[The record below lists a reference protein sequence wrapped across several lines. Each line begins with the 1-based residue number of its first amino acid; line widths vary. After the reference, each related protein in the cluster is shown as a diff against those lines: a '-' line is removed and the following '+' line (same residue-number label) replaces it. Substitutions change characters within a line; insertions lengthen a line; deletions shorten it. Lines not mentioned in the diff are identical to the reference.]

1 MKNTVFAIATI
12 RPWNI
17 QIAEQFIRDHP
28 DWKIHLITEKGG
40 LKESFLEEIQP
51 LYIFF
56 PHWSWLIPREIYSR
70 WECVV
75 FHMTD
80 LPFGR
85 GGSPLQNLLSR
96 GIYHTKISA
105 LRVTDGV
112 DEGPIYLK
120 RDLDLSEGSAEEIY
134 RRAAEIVFRE
144 MIPEIIKN
152 RPVPTAQEGKGIYF
166 PRRKPQESAITQG
179 LSAQQLYDHIRM
191 LDAEGYPKA
200 FLQCHGYRMEFSKA
214 ELLKNKVVQ
223 ALVRIHLEAES
234 DD

>member
-1 MKNTVFAIATI
+1 MKDTVFAIATI

-17 QIAEQFIRDHP
+17 QIAERFIRDHP
-28 DWKIHLITEKGG
+28 EWKIHLITEKGE
-40 LKESFLEEIQP
+40 LKKSFLDEIQP

-56 PHWSWLIPREIYSR
+56 PHWSWLIPEEIYSR

-105 LRVTDGV
+105 LRVTGGV

-134 RRAAEIVFRE
+134 RRAAEIIFRE
-144 MIPEIIKN
+144 MIPEIIKD
-152 RPVPTAQEGKGIYF
+152 RPVPIAQEGEGIYF
-166 PRRKPQESAITQG
+166 PRRKPQESAIAQG
-179 LSAQQLYDHIRM
+179 LSARQLYDHIRM
-191 LDAEGYPKA
+191 LDAEGYPRA
-200 FLQCHGYRMEFSKA
+200 FLRCEGYRMEFSKA
-214 ELLKNKVVQ
+214 ELLNNNVIQ
-223 ALVRIHLEAES
+223 AHVRIHLEAES